1 MNSKAVPLKEYT
13 VYNDIMSYLKKID
26 DEGSVGNIDVF
37 SKTQRRHK
45 LFETNTAVNYYGDI
59 KQFFGF
65 LKPTIGIEF
74 LTPKD
79 IKITTID
86 LINFRKYLKEEGLK
100 NSTINRKVISVK
112 GLYKFLKTIVTYSAL
127 IDLSQFGSTRKLKEI
142 SKSYGKT
149 TQTEAERIAENMLLE
164 RENGLKKKLLTKFLI
179 RTSFRIEYALTV
191 RWMDIKK
198 VDGEFYK
205 VEALNKGSYVVS
217 TGLHENFLKELRQLR
232 KQNSMDDDEIFDG
245 LTSRSYRE
253 SFNRA
258 LDRLGIPLSRN
269 LKPHS
274 LKGVGIDIAYEESGN
289 DIRVAM
295 TQGNH
300 KDPKTPLRY
309 LTKNESIENSA
320 GILMDKDVDFSLIES
335 ASKEDFVN
343 FFRKAD
349 RGTMQKFLEFVR

>member
-13 VYNDIMSYLKKID
+13 VYNDIMTYLKKID

-37 SKTQRRHK
+37 SKTKRRHK

-79 IKITTID
+79 IEITSVD
-86 LINFRKYLKEEGLK
+86 LINFRKHLKEEGLA

-112 GLYKFLKTIVTYSAL
+112 GLYKFLKTVTTYSSL
-127 IDLSQFGSTRKLKEI
+127 IDLSQFGSTKKLKEI

-164 RENGLKKKLLTKFLI
+164 RENGLKKKLFTKFLI

-191 RWMDIKK
+191 RWSDIKK
-198 VDGEFYK
+198 VDGELYK
-205 VEALNKGSYVVS
+205 VEALNKGVYVVS
-217 TGLHENFLKELRQLR
+217 TGLHQNFLNELQQLSEQDI
-232 KQNSMDDDEIFDG
+232 KDNDFVFDG

-258 LDRLGIPLSRN
+258 LNRLGIPESRN

-309 LTKNESIENSA
+309 LTKNDNIENSA
-320 GILMDKDVDFSLIES
+320 GILMDKEVDFTLIES
-335 ASKEDFVN
+335 ATKEDFVN

-349 RGTMQKFLEFVR
+349 RGTMQKFLDFVR

>member
-1 MNSKAVPLKEYT
+1 MDSKAVSLKEYT
-13 VYNDIMSYLKKID
+13 VYNDIMTYLKKID

-37 SKTQRRHK
+37 SKTKRRHK

-79 IKITTID
+79 IEITSID
-86 LINFRKYLKEEGLK
+86 LINFRKQLKEEGLA

-112 GLYKFLKTIVTYSAL
+112 GLYKFLKTVTTYSSL
-127 IDLSQFGSTRKLKEI
+127 IDLSQFGSTKKLKEI

-198 VDGEFYK
+198 VDGELYK
-205 VEALNKGSYVVS
+205 VEALNKGSYIVS
-217 TGLHENFLKELRQLR
+217 TGLHENFLNELRQLR
-232 KQNSMDDDEIFDG
+232 KQNSMENDLVFGG

-258 LDRLGIPLSRN
+258 LNRLGIPASRN

-309 LTKNESIENSA
+309 LTKNDNIENSA
-320 GILMDKDVDFSLIES
+320 GILMDKEVDFTLIES
-335 ASKEDFVN
+335 ATKEDFVN

-349 RGTMQKFLEFVR
+349 RGTMQKFLDFVR

>member
-1 MNSKAVPLKEYT
+1 MNTKAIPLKEYT
-13 VYNDIMSYLKKID
+13 VYKDIMTYLKKID

-37 SKTQRRHK
+37 SKTKRRHK

-74 LTPKD
+74 LTSED
-79 IKITTID
+79 IEITSID
-86 LINFRKYLKEEGLK
+86 LINFRKHLKEEGLA
-100 NSTINRKVISVK
+100 NTTINRKVISVK
-112 GLYKFLKTIVTYSAL
+112 GLYKFLKTVSTYSSL
-127 IDLSQFGSTRKLKEI
+127 IDLSQFGSTKKLKEI

-198 VDGEFYK
+198 VDGELYK

-217 TGLHENFLKELRQLR
+217 TGLHENFLNDLQQL
-232 KQNSMDDDEIFDG
+232 KNHNCMENDLVFGG

-258 LDRLGIPLSRN
+258 LDRLGIPASRN

-274 LKGVGIDIAYEESGN
+274 LKGVGIDIAYEESGK

-295 TQGNH
+295 NQGNH

-309 LTKNESIENSA
+309 LTKNDNIENSA
-320 GILMDKDVDFSLIES
+320 GILMDKEVDFTLIES
-335 ASKEDFVN
+335 ATKEDFVN

>member
-13 VYNDIMSYLKKID
+13 VYNDIMTYLKKID
-26 DEGSVGNIDVF
+26 DEGSVGNTSHF
-37 SKTQRRHK
+37 TKAKRRHSM
-45 LFETNTAVNYYGDI
+45 FETNTAVNYYGDI
-59 KQFFGF
+59 KQFFKHI
-65 LKPTIGIEF
+65 KPEVGIEF
-74 LTPKD
+74 LTPSD
-79 IKITTID
+79 IEITSID
-86 LINFRKYLKEEGLK
+86 LINFRKHLKEEGLA

-112 GLYKFLKTIVTYSAL
+112 GLYKFLKTVSTYSSL
-127 IDLSQFGSTRKLKEI
+127 IDLDQFGSAKKLKQI

-198 VDGEFYK
+198 VDGELYK

-217 TGLHENFLKELRQLR
+217 TGLHENFLNELQQLK
-232 KQNSMDDDEIFDG
+232 KQNSMDNDLVFGG

-258 LDRLGIPLSRN
+258 LDRLGIPASRN

-309 LTKNESIENSA
+309 LTKNDNIENSA
-320 GILMDKDVDFSLIES
+320 GILMDKEVDFSLIES
-335 ASKEDFVN
+335 ATKEDFVN
-343 FFRKAD
+343 FFRQSD
-349 RGTMQKFLEFVR
+349 RGTMQKFLDFVR

>member
-1 MNSKAVPLKEYT
+1 MNSKAIPLKEYT
-13 VYNDIMSYLKKID
+13 VYNDIMTYLKKID
-26 DEGSVGNIDVF
+26 DEGSVGNTNHF
-37 SKTQRRHK
+37 TKAKRRHG

-59 KQFFGF
+59 KQFFKYI
-65 LKPTIGIEF
+65 KPEVGIEF
-74 LTPKD
+74 LTPSD
-79 IKITTID
+79 IKITSID
-86 LINFRKYLKEEGLK
+86 IINFRKHLKEKGLA

-112 GLYKFLKTIVTYSAL
+112 GLYKFLKTISTYSSL
-127 IDLSQFGSTRKLKEI
+127 IDLSQFGSTKKLKEI

-149 TQTEAERIAENMLLE
+149 TQTEAERIADNMLLE

-198 VDGEFYK
+198 VDGELYK

-217 TGLHENFLKELRQLR
+217 TGLHENFLNELRQLR
-232 KQNSMDDDEIFDG
+232 KQNSMENDLVFGG
-245 LTSRSYRE
+245 LASRSYRE

-258 LDRLGIPLSRN
+258 LDRLGIPASRN

-320 GILMDKDVDFSLIES
+320 GILMDKEVDFSLIES

-343 FFRKAD
+343 FFRKTD
-349 RGTMQKFLEFVR
+349 KSTMQKFLEFVR

>member
-1 MNSKAVPLKEYT
+1 MSTKAVPLKEYT
-13 VYNDIMSYLKKID
+13 VYNDVMTYLKKID
-26 DEGSVGNIDVF
+26 DEGSVGNLNNF
-37 SKTQRRHK
+37 SKTQRRHHM
-45 LFETNTAVNYYGDI
+45 FETNTAVNYYGDI
-59 KQFFGF
+59 KQFFNYF
-65 LKPTIGIEF
+65 KPTVGIEF

-79 IKITTID
+79 IEINSMD
-86 LINFRKYLKEEGLK
+86 LINYRKHLKEEGLA
-100 NSTINRKVISVK
+100 NTSINRKLVSVK
-112 GLYKFLKTIVTYSAL
+112 GLYKFLKSFKAYTSY
-127 IDLSQFGSTRKLKEI
+127 IDLSQFDQTKKLKEV
-142 SKSYGKT
+142 SNNYGKT

-191 RWMDIKK
+191 RWMDIKL
-198 VDGEFYK
+198 VDGDLYK

-217 TGLHENFLKELRQLR
+217 TGLHKNFLIELEQLR
-232 KQNSMDDDEIFDG
+232 KQNSMDNDLVFNG

-258 LDRLGIPLSRN
+258 LSRLGIPASRK

-289 DIRVAM
+289 DIRIAM
-295 TQGNH
+295 AQGNH

-309 LTKNESIENSA
+309 LTKNDNIENSA
-320 GILMDKDVDFSLIES
+320 GILMDKEVDFSLIES
-335 ASKEDFVN
+335 ATKEDFVN

>member
-13 VYNDIMSYLKKID
+13 VYNDIMTYLKKID

-59 KQFFGF
+59 KQFFSF
-65 LKPTIGIEF
+65 LKPTIGLEF

-79 IKITTID
+79 IEITSID
-86 LINFRKYLKEEGLK
+86 LINFRKHLKEKGLT

-112 GLYKFLKTIVTYSAL
+112 GLYKFLKSVSTYSSL
-127 IDLSQFGSTRKLKEI
+127 IDLNQFGSTKKLKEI

-149 TQTEAERIAENMLLE
+149 TQTEAERIAENMLFE

-198 VDGEFYK
+198 VDGELYK

-217 TGLHENFLKELRQLR
+217 TGLHENFLNELRQLR
-232 KQNSMDDDEIFDG
+232 KQNSMENDLVFGG

-258 LDRLGIPLSRN
+258 LDRLGIPASRN

-274 LKGVGIDIAYEESGN
+274 LKGVGIDVAYEESGN

-309 LTKNESIENSA
+309 LTKNDNIENSA
-320 GILMDKDVDFSLIES
+320 GILMDKEVDFTLIES
-335 ASKEDFVN
+335 ATKEDFVN

-349 RGTMQKFLEFVR
+349 RGTMQKFLDFVR

>member
-1 MNSKAVPLKEYT
+1 MKTKPVPLKEYT
-13 VYNDIMSYLKKID
+13 VYNDIMTYLKKID

-37 SKTQRRHK
+37 SKTKRRHK

-65 LKPTIGIEF
+65 LKPNIGIEF
-74 LTPKD
+74 LTPED
-79 IKITTID
+79 IEITSID
-86 LINFRKYLKEEGLK
+86 LINFRKHLKEEGLA

-112 GLYKFLKTIVTYSAL
+112 GLYKFLKTVSTYSSL
-127 IDLSQFGSTRKLKEI
+127 IDLSQFGSTKKLKEI

-149 TQTEAERIAENMLLE
+149 TQTEAERIADNMLLE

-205 VEALNKGSYVVS
+205 VESLNKGAYVVS
-217 TGLHENFLKELRQLR
+217 TGLHENFLNELRQLK
-232 KQNSMDDDEIFDG
+232 KQNSKDNDLVFSG
-245 LTSRSYRE
+245 LTSRSFRE

-258 LDRLGIPLSRN
+258 LDRLGIPASRN

-295 TQGNH
+295 AQGNH
-300 KDPKTPLRY
+300 KDPKTPMRY
-309 LTKNESIENSA
+309 LTKNDNIENSA
-320 GILMDKDVDFSLIES
+320 GILMDREVDFSLIES
-335 ASKEDFVN
+335 ATKEDFVN

-349 RGTMQKFLEFVR
+349 RGTVQKFLEFVR